1 MVEMALTEKRGLV
14 AASGRHQYCWCE
26 PCRMTVQVPF
36 AMIRKSRPMLSAMDF
51 AELGT
56 KMRCRRCGAAPA
68 RFKPYRQSD
77 EPGFTAGFPRPG
89 QSREP

>member
-1 MVEMALTEKRGLV
+1 MSKTVSQLEAEGYTHIE
-14 AASGRHQYCWCE
+14 CWCE
-26 PCRMTVQVPF
+26 SCRITVQVPF

-51 AELGT
+51 DELGA
-56 KMRCRRCGAAPA
+56 KMRCSRCGGPPV

-77 EPGFTAGFPRPG
+77 EPGFTTGFPRPG